1 LLLSP
6 DYGKKKIKIKKK
18 KRNLTQNSSMASTVT
33 APAVPLIMERFNN
46 SNAELESFIVSIYIL
61 GFAFGPLV
69 VAPLS
74 ELYGRSLIL
83 HVTNVVF
90 LVFNIACAVSTNL
103 AMFIV
108 FRFIVGLM
116 ACTPLT
122 LGGGFIAD
130 LMTADHR
137 ARALTIWTMGP
148 LLVSHSRF

>member
-1 LLLSP
+1 M
-6 DYGKKKIKIKKK
+6 KH
-18 KRNLTQNSSMASTVT
+18 
-33 APAVPLIMERFNN
+33 FNQGN
-46 SNAELESFIVSIYIL
+46 PELESFVVSIYIL
-61 GFAFGPLV
+61 GFVFGPLI

-74 ELYGRSLIL
+74 ELYGRSYIL

-90 LVFNIACAVSTNL
+90 FIFNIACAESTNL

-108 FRFIVGLM
+108 FRFLVGLM

-130 LMTADHR
+130 LMTAEHR

-148 LLVSHSRF
+148 LLVCSTNDRTWRKRS

>member
-1 LLLSP
+1 
-6 DYGKKKIKIKKK
+6 
-18 KRNLTQNSSMASTVT
+18 MAH
-33 APAVPLIMERFNN
+33 FNQGN
-46 SNAELESFIVSIYIL
+46 PELESFVVSIYIL
-61 GFAFGPLV
+61 GFVFGPLI

-74 ELYGRSLIL
+74 ELYGRSYIL

-90 LVFNIACAVSTNL
+90 FVFNIACAQSTNL

-108 FRFIVGLM
+108 FRFLVGLM

-130 LMTADHR
+130 LMTTEHR

-148 LLVSHSRF
+148 LLVCSTYSRKWRKRS